1 VHEPADRAAQDA
13 GKVRIVVRQVVEGDR
28 AQRRLVL
35 RNGGGAGQRQ
45 HAEYGI
51 VCPVYVVLIA
61 EVQRVAGLPA
71 EDGDPG
77 ADQVRVVAGAE
88 RHAGTDGDRRRLL
101 DVANR
106 GAARDHRG
114 QIRAD
119 FDVVAVPALVRDL
132 VGMPTEGERGTLGET
147 GECARHG

>member
-1 VHEPADRAAQDA
+1 HRVAGPGEHRCVVDRRDVDCGDQARTVRYAVVHEPADRAAQDA

-77 ADQVRVVAGAE
+77 ADQVRVVAVAE

-119 FDVVAVPALVRDL
+119 FDVV
-132 VGMPTEGERGTLGET
+132 
-147 GECARHG
+147 